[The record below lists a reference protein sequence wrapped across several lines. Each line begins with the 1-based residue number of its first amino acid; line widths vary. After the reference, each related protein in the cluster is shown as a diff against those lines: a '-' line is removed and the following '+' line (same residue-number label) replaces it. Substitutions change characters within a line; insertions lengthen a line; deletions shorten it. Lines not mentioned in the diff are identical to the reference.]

1 MTQSKIISFFKPS
14 TANTQYAVPPVVSNH
29 AHPEVSSSPPLDD
42 DKFRVTY
49 SRRNPRRID
58 HPVQNGW
65 ESRTFE
71 SFSTVEEEDHSA
83 KVRES
88 SCLNPKELGRVPNK
102 KKTYAQYH
110 LELGQSDFLLCTCS
124 ICGLRYSRGDEED
137 EKLHKSFHKDYFY
150 GVKFKGWRN
159 ERVLVVLPDN
169 KDRILLVSDGDPPAH
184 RGKVLDVVRV
194 VERDLDLNDGWLVHD
209 LCKVYMFISK
219 SRVVGILVAEPIK
232 SAYRVRPSSETAES
246 PEISRG
252 TDVKHT
258 KTPKS
263 SSILRFGSINFERVV
278 DTKASS
284 CVKKRDETVE
294 TNSGIITCEGQAVPA
309 CCGIRAV
316 WVVPSRRRQRVATH
330 LLDALRKSF
339 CMGYV
344 LEPAQ
349 CAFTQTTSVG
359 SLLACNYTGTKT
371 FLIYKAEN

>member
-150 GVKFKGWRN
+150 GVKFKVYVISNNVKYICWN
-159 ERVLVVLPDN
+159 
-169 KDRILLVSDGDPPAH
+169 DPS
-184 RGKVLDVVRV
+184 
-194 VERDLDLNDGWLVHD
+194 
-209 LCKVYMFISK
+209 I
-219 SRVVGILVAEPIK
+219 
-232 SAYRVRPSSETAES
+232 
-246 PEISRG
+246 EISIWSLFPEGLAKR
-252 TDVKHT
+252 TR
-258 KTPKS
+258 PRRS
-263 SSILRFGSINFERVV
+263 SG
-278 DTKASS
+278 
-284 CVKKRDETVE
+284 
-294 TNSGIITCEGQAVPA
+294 
-309 CCGIRAV
+309 
-316 WVVPSRRRQRVATH
+316 
-330 LLDALRKSF
+330 
-339 CMGYV
+339 
-344 LEPAQ
+344 
-349 CAFTQTTSVG
+349 
-359 SLLACNYTGTKT
+359 
-371 FLIYKAEN
+371 